1 MSSDP
6 RPRHSR
12 TAIVSLLAVAL
23 AAPVLSGCSLS
34 ARSTDE
40 QVIDGKVYGSSEA
53 VVFQDDYAG
62 PPVVGRAV
70 TRLPEVAPLERGNR
84 THDVRV
90 DVLAREIEIAPGVF
104 YRAWTF
110 GGTVPG
116 PVIHVREGDR
126 ITFTM
131 KNRSAE
137 RVQITA
143 PEAGGSPFL
152 AALAA
157 GDVQK
162 GRAAVDPM
170 PHSIDFHA
178 ATVAPD
184 DKWRLIEPGTS
195 IRFEWV
201 ANYPG
206 VFIYHC
212 GASPV
217 LQHVA
222 MGQYGIVIV
231 SPKDGFPTD
240 GDVDRE
246 YALVQSEFYLKP
258 DETDIEGPFVFDM
271 QAALTK
277 TPSQVLFNGS
287 ATALSES
294 PLVANAGERV
304 RLYVHN
310 VGPNDQS
317 SLHVIGAIFDRVF
330 YEANPRNDWH
340 GLQTVPLGASNGAV
354 LEFVAP
360 EEGDYLIVDHEFA
373 DALKGAIGRIRV
385 RSSTGETT
393 RTAKPMK
400 H

>member
-1 MSSDP
+1 LF
-6 RPRHSR
+6 
-12 TAIVSLLAVAL
+12 VAVAAL
-23 AAPVLSGCSLS
+23 VLTGCSIS

-40 QVIDGKVYGSSEA
+40 RVVDGRVYGAPEA
-53 VVFQDDYAG
+53 EVFHEDYAG
-62 PPVVGRAV
+62 PPVVGEAV
-70 TRLPEVAPLERGNR
+70 TRLPDVAPLAAGNR

-90 DVLAREIEIAPGVF
+90 DVMAREIEIAPGVT

-126 ITFTM
+126 VMFTM
-131 KNRSAE
+131 KNRSDE
-137 RVQITA
+137 RVQVTA
-143 PEAGGSPFL
+143 PDSGASPFL
-152 AALAA
+152 AALARH
-157 GDVQK
+157 DVQN
-162 GRAAVDPM
+162 GQPAIDPM

-184 DKWRLIEPGTS
+184 DKWRLIEPGAS

-206 VFIYHC
+206 VFVYHC
-212 GASPV
+212 GAPPV

-231 SPKDGFPTD
+231 SPRDGFPTD

-246 YALVQSEFYLKP
+246 YAVVQSEFYLKP
-258 DETDIEGPFVFDM
+258 NETDFEGPFVFDM
-271 QAALTK
+271 QAALNK
-277 TPSQVLFNGS
+277 APSQVLFNGS
-287 ATALSES
+287 AVALSEF
-294 PLVANAGERV
+294 PLLANAGERV

-330 YEANPRNDWH
+330 YEANPQNDWR
-340 GLQTVPLGASNGAV
+340 GLQTVLLGASNGAV
-354 LEFVAP
+354 LEFIAP
-360 EEGDYLIVDHEFA
+360 EEGDYLLVDHEFA

-385 RSSTGETT
+385 RSATGETT
-393 RTAKPMK
+393 RTARPMR